1 MSLKKRNIGRHR
13 NIIHFTI
20 FNWLNANTVMRR
32 NLSKMLAS
40 ELIKELEQLICEF
53 GDKPVCNYSDD
64 YANIV
69 QVFKMEYIDAI
80 GISFEDLLND

>member
-1 MSLKKRNIGRHR
+1 
-13 NIIHFTI
+13 
-20 FNWLNANTVMRR
+20 
-32 NLSKMLAS
+32 MLAS